1 MEDYT
6 RYQKVSDLDAD
17 EIEDLYF
24 KLMRLP
30 STPINTMNLDK
41 CEKNYYQLTGKSL
54 TAIVRNRLSADPE

>member
-17 EIEDLYF
+17 EIDDLYF

-30 STPINTMNLDK
+30 STPINVMNLDK
-41 CEKNYYQLTGKSL
+41 CEKNYYQVK
-54 TAIVRNRLSADPE
+54 A